1 MKILIVEDDAHIRQG
16 LIDAL
21 AREGYDLIAAENGKV
36 GLEKY
41 LAEKPDFV
49 ILDVMM
55 PQMDGWELLQLL
67 KLDEQVHH
75 IPIIVCSAWD
85 DPNLS
90 RNLGAAAFLKK
101 PATQKMLL
109 EVVDQFVSPD

>member
-55 PQMDGWELLQLL
+55 PQMDGY
-67 KLDEQVHH
+67 
-75 IPIIVCSAWD
+75 SAC
-85 DPNLS
+85 
-90 RNLGAAAFLKK
+90 REIRK
-101 PATQKMLL
+101 
-109 EVVDQFVSPD
+109 